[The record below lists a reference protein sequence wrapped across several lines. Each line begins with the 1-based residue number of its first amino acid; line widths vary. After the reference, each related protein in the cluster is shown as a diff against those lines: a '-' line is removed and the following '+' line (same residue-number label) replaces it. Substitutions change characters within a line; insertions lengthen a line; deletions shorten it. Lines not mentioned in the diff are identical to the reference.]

1 MRDRTFVE
9 QIIGWIERIAA
20 VTLGLVTVLIVV
32 SSVGRYGFAKPV
44 PDVFDIS
51 RLILGIAIIWG
62 FASLG
67 YRGSHIKVD
76 LFASVMGNRARRW
89 MNGFAWSV
97 LLLFTCLLTWK
108 IFERVMGAYASSD
121 STFELRLPHWPFLAA
136 LWLGLVAALFT
147 TVVRLYRV
155 IAHGHDLDG
164 FEDVEALVKP
174 DVKPDGNRNE
184 Q

>member
-1 MRDRTFVE
+1 MRHRNPVE
-9 QIIGWIERIAA
+9 RIILWIERIAA
-20 VTLGLVTVLIVV
+20 VMLGLVTVLIVV

-44 PDVFDIS
+44 PDVFDMS

-89 MNGFAWSV
+89 MNGFAWLV
-97 LLLFTCLLTWK
+97 LLFFTCLLTWK
-108 IFERVMGAYASSD
+108 ILERVLGAYASGD
-121 STFELRLPHWPFLAA
+121 STFELRLPHWPFFAA

-147 TVVRLYRV
+147 TSVRLYRV
-155 IAHGHDLDG
+155 IVHGQDIDE
-164 FEDVEALVKP
+164 FEDVEALIKTSGTT
-174 DVKPDGNRNE
+174 DE